1 MHCTCRDNQDVDQPM
16 IDLAGTL
23 WILERGKVL
32 DRLFY
37 RHCHSPLIDE
47 GRAGMAH
54 QTVRSRRPVS
64 CVLPAAFRAVHSAF
78 GPGSSLRITAAL
90 LLHVPEMLKR

>member
-1 MHCTCRDNQDVDQPM
+1 MYCTCRDNQDVDQPM

-54 QTVRSRRPVS
+54 Q
-64 CVLPAAFRAVHSAF
+64 
-78 GPGSSLRITAAL
+78 SLRLGTAAL
-90 LLHVPEMLKR
+90 RRRRKGGRPKGEMR